1 MMLGLVLV
9 THAPLGQAMAQ
20 CVQHVMGSM
29 PPGFEVVDVPP
40 DEDIDLTVQRIQA
53 SAKRANAGAG
63 VVFLTDLFGATP
75 SNAAVRAGLES
86 LNLPTVLVA
95 GCNLPMVLRALGFR
109 NLPIHEVAERLVMGG
124 RNGIVS
130 TGATAPQRQTFNPAQ
145 NDDSARHHH
154 QQ

>member
-1 MMLGLVLV
+1 MLGLVLV
-9 THAPLGQAMAQ
+9 THAPLGEAIRH
-20 CVQHVMGSM
+20 CVQHVMGSI
-29 PPGFEVVDVPP
+29 PEGFAVVDVPAN
-40 DEDIDLTVQRIQA
+40 EEIERTVQRIQTAA
-53 SAKRANAGAG
+53 SEVHAGDG

-86 LNLPTVLVA
+86 LTLSTVLVS

-109 NLPIHEVAERLVMGG
+109 NLPINEVAERLVIGG

-130 TGATAPQRQTFNPAQ
+130 NGATTPQRQNFNPAK
-145 NDDSARHHH
+145 NDDSTRNHH

>member
-9 THAPLGQAMAQ
+9 THAPLGQAIAS

-29 PPGFEVVDVPP
+29 PEGFQFVDVEA
-40 DEDIDLTVQRIQA
+40 DSNIDHTVLRIQQA
-53 SAKRANAGAG
+53 ARAVDAGMG

-75 SNAAVRAGLES
+75 SNAAVRAGNES
-86 LNLPTVLVA
+86 LNLPTVLVS

-109 NLPIHEVAERLVMGG
+109 NMAISEVAERLVAGG

-130 TGATAPQRQTFNPAQ
+130 TGATAPQHPIINSAAQ
-145 NDDSARHHH
+145 DDSARNHH